1 VFERIETPEHAAAL
15 SEAIGSDVRP
25 IIQAADLAVTMRRT
39 RAGHLER
46 LREHVDPSIPMLY
59 VPYLFMRSHG
69 MRTTRQ
75 IAEALSMEL
84 GH

>member
-1 VFERIETPEHAAAL
+1 MPAHAAAL
-15 SEAIGSDVRP
+15 SAAIGSDVSP

-39 RAGHLER
+39 RAGHLDR
-46 LREHVDPSIPMLY
+46 LREHVDPNLPLLY
-59 VPYLFMRSHG
+59 LPYLFMRAHG

-75 IAEALSMEL
+75 LAEALAMEL